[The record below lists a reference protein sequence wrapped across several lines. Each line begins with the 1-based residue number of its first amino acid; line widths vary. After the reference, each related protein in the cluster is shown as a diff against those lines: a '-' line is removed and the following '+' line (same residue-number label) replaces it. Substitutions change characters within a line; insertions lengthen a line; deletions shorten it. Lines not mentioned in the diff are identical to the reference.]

1 MRDEDSYVYL
11 TAINGLASLAKYCPD
26 DVLEIMSKEY
36 LNVNT
41 SLSSGE
47 EYENSIK
54 LRMKIGEI
62 LVKITSHLGELFSCY
77 FQKNLIDY

>member
-1 MRDEDSYVYL
+1 MKDEDSYVYL
-11 TAINGLASLAKYCPD
+11 TAINGLASLVKYCPD

-41 SLSSGE
+41 KSSSSE
-47 EYENSIK
+47 EDENSIK

-62 LVKITSHLGELFSCY
+62 LVKITSNLGELCSSWV
-77 FQKNLIDY
+77 